1 MMLETTFHRKGSP
14 QNWLN
19 VMSEAQELGL
29 TTSATNVF
37 GFGES
42 IKIVLLTWIKLET
55 YKMILSQKSW

>member
-1 MMLETTFHRKGSP
+1 M
-14 QNWLN
+14 N

-42 IKIVLLTWIKLET
+42 IEDRITHMDKIRNLQDDSLSKNLVFLPHLLLGQF
-55 YKMILSQKSW
+55 S